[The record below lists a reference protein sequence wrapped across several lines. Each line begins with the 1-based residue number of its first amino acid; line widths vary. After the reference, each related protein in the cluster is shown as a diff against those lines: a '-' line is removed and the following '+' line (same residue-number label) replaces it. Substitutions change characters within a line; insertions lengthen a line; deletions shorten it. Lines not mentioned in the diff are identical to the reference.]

1 MRHLLFLSHLD
12 LHLISM
18 SYVKYSPYN
27 FHHFKPDLS
36 VLCKVNT
43 YHKAL
48 NKSVELDFVEVLLL
62 TQLYEV
68 LSSLRHLVTV
78 YLNHKVTKVSNHLD
92 LSLDLLTFDTLIV
105 VLADFII

>member
-1 MRHLLFLSHLD
+1 M
-12 LHLISM
+12 
-18 SYVKYSPYN
+18 
-27 FHHFKPDLS
+27 
-36 VLCKVNT
+36 NT

-68 LSSLRHLVTV
+68 LSSLRYLVTV

-92 LSLDLLTFDTLIV
+92 LSLDLLTLDTLIV
-105 VLADFII
+105 VLADLII